1 VFENRVLRRIFGP
14 KRDAVMGG
22 WRKLHSEELHNL
34 YSSPSIIR
42 IIKSRRMRW
51 VGHVARMREK
61 RNVYRLL
68 VGKPEGKRPLGRP
81 RRRWMDNIKMDLLEI
96 GVNVV
101 DWIGLAQD
109 RYKWRAFANLV
120 MNLRVP

>member
-1 VFENRVLRRIFGP
+1 MGEN
-14 KRDAVMGG
+14 
-22 WRKLHSEELHNL
+22 
-34 YSSPSIIR
+34 
-42 IIKSRRMRW
+42 
-51 VGHVARMREK
+51 

-81 RRRWMDNIKMDLLEI
+81 RRRWMDLLEI
-96 GVNVV
+96 GVSVV

-109 RYKWRAFANLV
+109 RYRWRALVSAV